1 VVEQVDTLAMVV
13 QVAHILLTGLM
24 ALVAVLEEV
33 LDQVVA
39 KAVVVVV

>member
-24 ALVAVLEEV
+24 ALVAVAV
-33 LDQVVA
+33 VDQALVAPVVA
-39 KAVVVVV
+39 VAVA